1 MSETLKAVG
10 MAEQIWPMVDGA
22 VLGGMGGLVNHLR
35 KKTARD
41 WGQLCV
47 SVLTAAFSGMLAQLV
62 GGWLNADIR
71 LQFAISGM
79 AGYSGG
85 TLLDDVVTRFRRIV
99 NNGLDT
105 ANDLAAQIKKG
116 KGEK

>member
-1 MSETLKAVG
+1 ML
-10 MAEQIWPMVDGA
+10 DGA
-22 VLGGMGGLVNHLR
+22 VIGGLGGLVNYLR
-35 KKTARD
+35 RKTARD
-41 WGQLCV
+41 WGQLFV
-47 SVLTAAFSGMLAQLV
+47 AVLTAGFAGMMGQLV
-62 GGWLNADIR
+62 AGWLNADIR

-85 TLLDDVVTRFRRIV
+85 VLLDDVVTRFRRIV